1 MSFGDNLRRLREA
14 RHVSV
19 AALSEMVGASRQ
31 TIYRYEDG
39 TITNIP
45 QERVEA
51 LASALG
57 VLPAEL
63 MGWQTAPENKR
74 REDMTDEEKRA
85 QDIAFAKDLLA
96 KIPPCQGEDVMGFRD
111 DTLLR
116 LWPFL
121 QRREKNLP
129 HNHLH
134 MNQGDL
140 RISGGFC
147 SFSEQGG
154 IMEYGAPLS
163 PQSRGFYADFCMT
176 CVGNALID
184 ARIRDGDK
192 VFVRLQDSVEND
204 DIAAIILDGELALC
218 RLYINREAGQLVVMP
233 EEAGAQPIVL
243 DMQTQE
249 RVRII
254 GRAVG
259 FESVLS

>member
-14 RHVSV
+14 RHISV
-19 AALSEMVGASRQ
+19 AALSAKVGASRQ

-63 MGWQTAPENKR
+63 MGWQTAHEKKS
-74 REDMTDEEKRA
+74 REELTIAEKMAR
-85 QDIAFAKDLLA
+85 DIAFANELLA
-96 KIPPCQGEDVMGFRD
+96 KMPAYPAEDAMGFRD

-116 LWPFL
+116 LWPLL

-140 RISGGFC
+140 RISGGVG

-163 PQSRGFYADFCMT
+163 PKSRGFYADFCMT
-176 CVGNALID
+176 CVGNALLD
-184 ARIRDGDK
+184 ARIRNGDK

-218 RLYINREAGQLVVMP
+218 RLYINHEAGQLVVMP

-249 RVRII
+249 RIRIV

-259 FESVLS
+259 FESVL